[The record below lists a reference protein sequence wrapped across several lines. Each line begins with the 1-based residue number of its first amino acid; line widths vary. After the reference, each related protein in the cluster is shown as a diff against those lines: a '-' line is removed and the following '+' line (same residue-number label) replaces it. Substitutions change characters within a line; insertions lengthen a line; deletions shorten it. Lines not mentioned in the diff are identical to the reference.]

1 MIHREPIKPLN
12 MYMYSESVDTSGRLK
27 TLSNQISSDPAL
39 AKYIFDWYSNQ
50 PTFTERLIQ
59 GVTGLTGITIA
70 MIKGEQPE
78 QEIGYVDWETDQQ
91 KGILGN
97 IAAKIFKPK
106 YFNNSLEAQQRFLI
120 RSPGTG
126 PSVSRLRDLLQL
138 IQAYDMQRY
147 KLPTDAVNSAA
158 VHIKNAGGAV
168 IDFDI
173 RYSDYH
179 ARLVKG
185 LQQHIGY

>member
-97 IAAKIFKPK
+97 IAATVSP
-106 YFNNSLEAQQRFLI
+106 LLI
-120 RSPGTG
+120 PRC
-126 PSVSRLRDLLQL
+126 DK
-138 IQAYDMQRY
+138 A
-147 KLPTDAVNSAA
+147 DA
-158 VHIKNAGGAV
+158 IP
-168 IDFDI
+168 
-173 RYSDYH
+173 
-179 ARLVKG
+179 
-185 LQQHIGY
+185 QHR